1 MSKLKF
7 KIAKWLLGYMKIE
20 LTCRHGAFV
29 PGHYLPG
36 TPTNWGCNE
45 SEDDCVKLKIS
56 YVKDKT
62 S

>member
-7 KIAKWLLGYMKIE
+7 KIAKWLVGYMRIQLRCK
-20 LTCRHGAFV
+20 HGAFV
-29 PGHYLPG
+29 RGHYLPG

-45 SEDDCVKLKIS
+45 EDCVELRIS
-56 YVKDKT
+56 YVKDKQ